1 MTRILD
7 LVKETL
13 AGWREDHGPRL
24 AAALSYY
31 AVFSIAPILLL
42 GVAMSNAFFG
52 KAEAEHTFYEATS
65 GFLGSSTSKAFADIL
80 KTASET
86 GNKTTATI
94 LGTAFLIFAAMG
106 VFVQLSESL
115 NFIFR
120 CEDTHHKTFFQM
132 LRDRLVG
139 LLIAL
144 GSGVI
149 LLASMGFSAWLSAI
163 DKYYELEFPIWR
175 TLDYAISFVLV
186 LTSFALLYRLIPAEE
201 NVTWKSAFG
210 GAAVSGVLFALLK
223 AVFAYYV
230 KAFNPA
236 SAYGAAGS
244 LVVVLLSVYFSA
256 QIFFLGAEFA
266 KALLRREGQKELQIA

>member
-1 MTRILD
+1 
-7 LVKETL
+7 
-13 AGWREDHGPRL
+13 
-24 AAALSYY
+24 
-31 AVFSIAPILLL
+31 
-42 GVAMSNAFFG
+42 MSNAFFG

-86 GNKTTATI
+86 GNRTTATI
-94 LGTAFLIFAAMG
+94 LGTAFLFFASMG

-115 NFIFR
+115 NYIFR
-120 CEDTHHKTFFQM
+120 CEDTHHKSFFQM

-144 GSGVI
+144 GSGVV
-149 LLASMGFSAWLSAI
+149 LLASMGFSAWLSAV
-163 DKYYELEFPIWR
+163 DKYAGRYYKFEFPVWR
-175 TLDYAISFVLV
+175 TLDYAVSFVLV
-186 LTSFALLYRLIPAEE
+186 LISFAILYRLIPAEE
-201 NVTWKSAFG
+201 KVTWKSSFG
-210 GAAVSGVLFALLK
+210 GAALAGVLFAILK

-230 KAFNPA
+230 RAFNPA

-244 LVVVLLSVYFSA
+244 LVVVLLLVYCSA